1 MHVLDFVSTCFFV
14 GPVSEEA
21 GHPAQGG
28 GGRVARSLDGTQ
40 EAPHLRAGQRDLR
53 APASHREVTQSSG
66 RGGRISPLSDS
77 KELY

>member
-1 MHVLDFVSTCFFV
+1 MLDFMSTCFFV

-40 EAPHLRAGQRDLR
+40 EAPHLRAGQRDLT
-53 APASHREVTQSSG
+53 APASHGEATQSSG
-66 RGGRISPLSDS
+66 RGGGENLSTPRF
-77 KELY
+77 